1 MRLLRRFKHILIF
14 VFCLLLISAPS
25 VPALTQVYVVQKGDS
40 LWEIAKKFDIS
51 VRELKRLNNLRSNR
65 IYQGQKLHITL
76 KIPEFPATNGPY
88 FNNQPKSAIQKS
100 RNYRETSPYKPIE
113 DYHKAVSLLRAF
125 NADIDAQLRSY
136 KHKSQRLKNWRI
148 VIDPGHGGQD
158 PGAIVS
164 NTDGEDRAVH
174 VVEDEYVYD
183 IALRLYKKLKMEG
196 AEVELTVISPNHHI
210 RENLRATITFVHEQ
224 NEVYND
230 ERANRKNA
238 FSVRPALANINQ
250 RVRIANQFFK
260 GAKRGHTLFISV
272 HADNSPNRP
281 KGPLV
286 IYHER
291 RGKIDSRSRTFA
303 QVMQKTLDHPSLP
316 AQIGGRNLAVLR
328 NNHAH
333 AEVLVEIRNVHDKG
347 EAWALRFHS
356 RREEDADRIFQGV
369 LNYVKT
375 R

>member
-1 MRLLRRFKHILIF
+1 MRLPLVFRQILLLSI
-14 VFCLLLISAPS
+14 CLLFIAPTQTFG
-25 VPALTQVYVVQKGDS
+25 LTQIYVVQKGDS
-40 LWEIAKKFDIS
+40 LWHIAQKYNIS
-51 VRELKRLNNLRSNR
+51 VKELKKLNNLRSNR
-65 IYQGQKLHITL
+65 IYLGQKLHISVQ
-76 KIPEFPATNGPY
+76 IPEFPATNGPY
-88 FNNQPKSAIQKS
+88 FNHKPKAEVQES
-100 RNYRETSPYKPIE
+100 RDYRETSPNKPIE
-113 DYHKAVSLLRAF
+113 DYHQARTLLRAF
-125 NADIDAQLRSY
+125 DANIIGELQSY
-136 KHKSQRLKNWRI
+136 KHKSQKLKDWRI
-148 VIDPGHGGQD
+148 VLDPGHGGRD

-164 NTDGEDRAVH
+164 NEDGRNRAVH

-196 AEVELTVISPNHHI
+196 ADVELTVISPNHHI

-224 NEVYND
+224 NEVYNS
-230 ERANRKNA
+230 ESANRKNS

-260 GAKRGHTLFISV
+260 GARRGRTLFVSI

-291 RGKIDSRSRTFA
+291 KGKIDSRSRTFA

-328 NNHAH
+328 NNTAY
-333 AEVLVEIRNVHDKG
+333 AEILVEIRNVHDKG

-356 RREEDADRIFQGV
+356 RRDEDADRIFQGI
-369 LNYVKT
+369 LNYAKK